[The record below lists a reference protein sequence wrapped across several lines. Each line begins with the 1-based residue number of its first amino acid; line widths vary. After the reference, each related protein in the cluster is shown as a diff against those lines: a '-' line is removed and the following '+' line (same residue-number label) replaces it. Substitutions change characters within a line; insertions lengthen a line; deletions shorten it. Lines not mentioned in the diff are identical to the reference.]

1 MEYNLNIYMG
11 FLEDRL
17 KAVGDGVSDIGSGW
31 TYKSM
36 TIVIILIA
44 AFLGAAYYT
53 YTTYIQPSM
62 NPTYVTNN
70 EFQTEQGAKDA
81 EGGGIIPVGN
91 KHAQMYL
98 FYTDWCP
105 YSQKVLKPWNEIK
118 SLFNTLINNTE
129 YVIDFIE
136 INGESQ
142 AKELEEFQSNYL
154 KDAAKSKI
162 DGYPSIYLVKDERV
176 IEFEAQPSKD
186 TLTEFINAV
195 F

>member
-1 MEYNLNIYMG
+1 M
-11 FLEDRL
+11 L
-17 KAVGDGVSDIGSGW
+17 K
-31 TYKSM
+31 
-36 TIVIILIA
+36 
-44 AFLGAAYYT
+44 
-53 YTTYIQPSM
+53 
-62 NPTYVTNN
+62 
-70 EFQTEQGAKDA
+70 
-81 EGGGIIPVGN
+81 GGGIIPVGN

-162 DGYPSIYLVKDERV
+162 DGYPEV
-176 IEFEAQPSKD
+176 
-186 TLTEFINAV
+186 FIWLKTNA
-195 F
+195 

>member
-1 MEYNLNIYMG
+1 MG
-11 FLEDRL
+11 FLEERL
-17 KAVGDGVSDIGSGW
+17 KAVGDGVSEMGSGW
-31 TYKSM
+31 TYKSIALV
-36 TIVIILIA
+36 IVLIA

-53 YTTYIQPSM
+53 YVTYIQPSM
-62 NPTYVTNN
+62 RPTYVTNN
-70 EFQTEQGAKDA
+70 EFQTEQTAKDA
-81 EGGGIIPVGN
+81 EEHADGASKHVGN

-105 YSQKVLKPWNEIK
+105 YSQKVMPIWNEIK
-118 SLFNTLINNTE
+118 SLFNTNINNTN
-129 YVIDFIE
+129 YVIDYLE

-142 AKELEEFQSNYL
+142 AKELEKFQSDYL

-162 DGYPSIYLVKDERV
+162 DGYPSIYLVKDEQV

-186 TLTEFINAV
+186 TLSEFINTV